1 MKLFSGKSMKWC
13 RRSLGHSGIGL
24 SIRDLAPQTSLCGI
38 DAPQNP
44 TWLSSDLSVSDRL
57 ERKQRLHDL
66 SP

>member
-1 MKLFSGKSMKWC
+1 MKLFSGKSMKRC

-24 SIRDLAPQTSLCGI
+24 SIRVRLRHKLCGI

>member
-1 MKLFSGKSMKWC
+1 MKRC

-24 SIRDLAPQTSLCGI
+24 SIEVRLRHKPTNKPLR